1 MFNPRDNVAV
11 ALRDLSEG
19 EDVEVSTGNEVIKI
33 KLLNNIPFGH
43 KFALKDIRKGE
54 YVIKYGELIGIAT
67 RDIRKG
73 EHVHIHNIAGLR
85 IKTTQCS

>member
-85 IKTTQCS
+85 IKATQCS